1 MTRKINWIVAEA
13 LALVVIAGSS
23 TVATSALAEEPLTGP
38 ALEKA
43 SAAALE
49 HLGGGTVVETEAG
62 ENGTPYQVEVRL
74 EDGCTVEVALDAN
87 FKVIGEPAGE
97 ESVDDEEGASDQD
110 EPGEEEGDQGTQC
123 KSTPAIRYP
132 AELSILGP
140 LSTFA
145 HQRAERG
152 VSRRSTSPRTDL
164 HACNSKA
171 YCYRRGVLPDAS

>member
-1 MTRKINWIVAEA
+1 MTRKTNWIVGEA

-74 EDGCTVEVALDAN
+74 EDGRTVEVALDAN
-87 FKVIGEPAGE
+87 FKVRSTRKGSP
-97 ESVDDEEGASDQD
+97 SHRDEGYSASEGW
-110 EPGEEEGDQGTQC
+110 
-123 KSTPAIRYP
+123 
-132 AELSILGP
+132 
-140 LSTFA
+140 A
-145 HQRAERG
+145 HPNPQRALAG
-152 VSRRSTSPRTDL
+152 SSRRLHHSPPSQRTL
-164 HACNSKA
+164 PPPLRPSRCSCASWMIP
-171 YCYRRGVLPDAS
+171 YRLD